1 MLIAICKKFIALPI
15 IINSFLECVF
25 VFLRLGSTDLIIGVF
40 YRPPDMNASFESE
53 FHRVVVEVCT
63 RFPNAVLI
71 IFGDFNYPNI
81 EWSTLSVSSTD
92 TQAQEFL
99 DSCLDFSLCQLIE
112 KPTRSST
119 TCANI
124 LDLLLTSHSD
134 LFTDIAHLDGLSDHD
149 IITGNL
155 TSSLNEKRVTNKRI
169 RCYNR
174 ANFDEISAKLSS
186 LSGEFLDTHLSRSIE
201 DNWNLFKNTL
211 SNLIDQYIPVITIKT
226 SNIAPWF
233 NNQLRRL
240 NNKKSAYSE

>member
-25 VFLRLGSTDLIIGVF
+25 VSLRLVSTDLIIGVF
-40 YRPPDMNASFESE
+40 YRPPDMNSTFESE
-53 FHRVVVEVCT
+53 FNRVVVEVCT
-63 RFPNAVLI
+63 RFPNAVLVF
-71 IFGDFNYPNI
+71 FGDFNYPNI

-99 DSCLDFSLCQLIE
+99 NSCLDFSLCQLIE
-112 KPTRSST
+112 KPTRCST

-134 LFTDIAHLDGLSDHD
+134 LFTDIGHLDGLSDHD
-149 IITGNL
+149 IITRNL
-155 TSSLNEKRVTNKRI
+155 ICSLNERRVTNKHI

-186 LSGEFLDTHLSRSIE
+186 FTGEFLDTHLSRSME
-201 DNWNLFKNTL
+201 DNWNLFKNAL

-226 SNIAPWF
+226 SNVAPWF

-240 NNKKSAYSE
+240 NNKKSDCSE